1 MFTNDLKTLKTAVT
15 LITCCNAIAYG
26 RCFISA
32 ISGNYTIPE
41 SLVLIAIGTINGI
54 MIKLLLDL
62 RDAIA
67 LELENRIRL
76 RNKMRR
82 SRYVEEY
89 CFRKNRESD

>member
-41 SLVLIAIGTINGI
+41 SLVFIAIGIVNGI
-54 MIKLLLDL
+54 MIKFLLDL

-67 LELENRIRL
+67 LELESRIRL
-76 RNKMRR
+76 RNKIRR
-82 SRYVEEY
+82 SKYVEEY

>member
-1 MFTNDLKTLKTAVT
+1 MFTDDLKTLKTAVT

-41 SLVLIAIGTINGI
+41 SLAFIATGTINGI
-54 MIKLLLDL
+54 MIKFMLDL
-62 RDAIA
+62 RDAIVW
-67 LELENRIRL
+67 ELESRIRL
-76 RNKMRR
+76 RNKIRR
-82 SRYVEEY
+82 SKYVEEY

>member
-41 SLVLIAIGTINGI
+41 SLVFIAIGTINGI

-67 LELENRIRL
+67 LELESRIRL
-76 RNKMRR
+76 RNKIRR
-82 SRYVEEY
+82 SKYVEEY
-89 CFRKNRESD
+89 CFRKNRESA